1 MKRKQ
6 HSIDFVF
13 VLILFCFFTFASLS
27 VVQIGFKIYQSITTT
42 MENNFQINT
51 PSQYVIEKI
60 HRDYFQG
67 NIELTTID
75 NKNALAI
82 HTSDNYITYL
92 YQDNNKLKEFFTQET
107 AKPTLASGDAIMD
120 LDDLKIEKVNDHLIK
135 LTFYYSS
142 FEEETYISIL

>member
-107 AKPTLASGDAIMD
+107 TKPTLASGDAIMD

-142 FEEETYISIL
+142 FEEETYVSIL

>member
-1 MKRKQ
+1 
-6 HSIDFVF
+6 
-13 VLILFCFFTFASLS
+13 
-27 VVQIGFKIYQSITTT
+27 

-75 NKNALAI
+75 NKNALTI

-92 YQDNNKLKEFFTQET
+92 YQDNNKLKELFTQET
-107 AKPTLASGDAIMD
+107 TKPTLASGDAIMD

-142 FEEETYISIL
+142 FEEETYVSIL

>member
-67 NIELTTID
+67 NIELTIID

-107 AKPTLASGDAIMD
+107 TKPTLASGDAIMD

-142 FEEETYISIL
+142 LEEETYVSIL

>member
-92 YQDNNKLKEFFTQET
+92 YQDNNKLKEFFTQDT
-107 AKPTLASGDAIMD
+107 TKPTLASGDAIMD

-142 FEEETYISIL
+142 FEEETYVSIL

>member
-13 VLILFCFFTFASLS
+13 VLLLFCFFTFSSLS
-27 VVQIGFKIYQSITTT
+27 VVQIGFKVYQSITTT

-67 NIELTTID
+67 NIELTIID

-82 HTSDNYITYL
+82 HTSDNYVTYL
-92 YQDNNKLKEFFTQET
+92 YQDTNKLKEFFTQET
-107 AKPTLASGDAIMD
+107 IKPTLASGDAIMD

-142 FEEETYISIL
+142 LEEETYVSIL

>member
-107 AKPTLASGDAIMD
+107 TKPTLASGDAIMD

-142 FEEETYISIL
+142 LEEETYVSIL

>member
-92 YQDNNKLKEFFTQET
+92 YQDNNNLKEFFTQET
-107 AKPTLASGDAIMD
+107 TKPTLASGDAIMD

-142 FEEETYISIL
+142 LEEETYVSIL

>member
-75 NKNALAI
+75 NKNVLAI

-107 AKPTLASGDAIMD
+107 TKPTLASGDAIMD

-142 FEEETYISIL
+142 FEEETYVSIL

>member
-13 VLILFCFFTFASLS
+13 VLILFYFFTFASLS

-67 NIELTTID
+67 NIELTIID

-107 AKPTLASGDAIMD
+107 TKPTLASGDAIMD

-135 LTFYYSS
+135 FTFYYSS
-142 FEEETYISIL
+142 LEEETYVSIL